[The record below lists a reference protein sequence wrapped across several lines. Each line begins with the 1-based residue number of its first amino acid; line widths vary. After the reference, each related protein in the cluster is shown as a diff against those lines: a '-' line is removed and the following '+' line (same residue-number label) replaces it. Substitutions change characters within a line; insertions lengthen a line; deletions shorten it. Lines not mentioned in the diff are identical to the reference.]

1 MTISKC
7 KEHGA
12 WSKEKD
18 REIGKQG
25 EKGLIPKPKV
35 SMKSKP
41 LKTQF

>member
-1 MTISKC
+1 MTKSKG
-7 KEHGA
+7 KRA